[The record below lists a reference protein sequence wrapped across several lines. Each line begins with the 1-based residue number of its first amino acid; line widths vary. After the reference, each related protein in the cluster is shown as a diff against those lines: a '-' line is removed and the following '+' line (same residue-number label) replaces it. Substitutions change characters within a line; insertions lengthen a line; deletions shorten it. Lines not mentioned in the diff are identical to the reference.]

1 MSTRDTSSM
10 AQVDFERVQPGDRLP
25 PLSVHVTA
33 SVIVAG
39 ATASGDFE
47 VVHHDIRGAQARGTP
62 DIFMNILT
70 SNGYVQ
76 RFVNDWH
83 APRGRIRSIDIRLGV
98 PTFAG
103 DTLNFAGVV
112 KAKDA
117 AQRTLDI
124 EVTGTNGIG
133 QHVLATVRVGL
144 P

>member
-1 MSTRDTSSM
+1 MT
-10 AQVDFERVQPGDRLP
+10 AVNFERVNAGDTLP
-25 PLSVHVTA
+25 PLTLLVSA

-47 VVHHDIRGAQARGTP
+47 VVHHDVKGAQARGTP

-76 RFVNDWH
+76 RFVNDWVGP
-83 APRGRIRSIDIRLGV
+83 AGSIRSVDIRLGV

-103 DTLNFAGVV
+103 DTLKFVGVV
-112 KAKDA
+112 KEKHA
-117 AQRTLDI
+117 AERTLDI
-124 EVTGTNGIG
+124 AVTGTNSIG
-133 QHVLATVRVGL
+133 QHLAATVRVAL

>member
-1 MSTRDTSSM
+1 MS
-10 AQVDFERVQPGDRLP
+10 QVVFERVQPGDRLP
-25 PLSVHVTA
+25 PLSVHVSA

-47 VVHHDIRGAQARGTP
+47 VVHHDVKGAQARGTP

-76 RFVNDWH
+76 RFVNDWL
-83 APRGRIRSIDIRLGV
+83 APQGRIRSIDIRLGV

-103 DTLNFAGVV
+103 DTLHFAGVV
-112 KAKDA
+112 KGKDES
-117 AQRTLDI
+117 QRTLEI
-124 EVTGTNGIG
+124 EVTGTNGLG
-133 QHVLATVRVGL
+133 QHVLASVQVAL

>member
-1 MSTRDTSSM
+1 VS
-10 AQVDFERVQPGDRLP
+10 QVVFERVQVGDRLP

-39 ATASGDFE
+39 AIASGDFE
-47 VVHHDIRGAQARGTP
+47 VVHHDVKGAQARGTP

-70 SNGYVQ
+70 SNGHVQ
-76 RFVNDWH
+76 RFVNDWL
-83 APRGRIRSIDIRLGV
+83 APQGRIRSVDIRLGV

-103 DTLNFAGVV
+103 DTLKFAGVV
-112 KAKDA
+112 KAKDE

-133 QHVLATVRVGL
+133 QHVLASVQVAL

>member
-1 MSTRDTSSM
+1 MTPMSFEAINTGDT
-10 AQVDFERVQPGDRLP
+10 LP
-25 PLSVHVTA
+25 PLTVPVSA

-47 VVHHDIRGAQARGTP
+47 VVHHDVKAAQARGTP

-76 RFVNDWH
+76 RFVSDWV
-83 APRGRIRSIDIRLGV
+83 PPGGRIRSVEMRLGV

-103 DTLNFAGVV
+103 DTLKLTGIVR
-112 KAKDA
+112 AKNEGE
-117 AQRTLDI
+117 RTLEI
-124 EVTGTNGIG
+124 AVTGANSIG
-133 QHVLATVRVGL
+133 EHVAATVHVSL

>member
-1 MSTRDTSSM
+1 MNPVSF
-10 AQVDFERVQPGDRLP
+10 AGVNVGDALP
-25 PLSVHVTA
+25 PLSLVVSA

-47 VVHHDIRGAQARGTP
+47 VVHHDVKGAQARGTP

-76 RFVNDWH
+76 RFVNDWL
-83 APRGRIRSIDIRLGV
+83 APAGRIRAVDIRLGV

-103 DTLNFAGVV
+103 DTLHFTGVV
-112 KAKDA
+112 KEKNVSE
-117 AQRTLDI
+117 RTL
-124 EVTGTNGIG
+124 EVAVTGTNSIG
-133 QHVLATVRVGL
+133 QHVFATVRVAL

>member
-1 MSTRDTSSM
+1 M
-10 AQVDFERVQPGDRLP
+10 AQVLFERVQVGDRLP

-39 ATASGDFE
+39 AIASGDFE

-70 SNGYVQ
+70 SNGHVQ
-76 RFVNDWH
+76 RFVNDWL

-103 DTLNFAGVV
+103 DTLKFAGIV
-112 KAKDA
+112 KGKDE

-133 QHVLATVRVGL
+133 QHVLASVQVAL

>member
-1 MSTRDTSSM
+1 MNPVSFDAVKAGDT
-10 AQVDFERVQPGDRLP
+10 LP
-25 PLSVHVTA
+25 PLTLLVSA

-47 VVHHDIRGAQARGTP
+47 VVHHDVKAAQARGTP

-76 RFVNDWH
+76 RFVNDW
-83 APRGRIRSIDIRLGV
+83 APQGRIRSVDIRLGV

-103 DTLNFAGVV
+103 DTLTFTGLV
-112 KAKDA
+112 KEKREAERA
-117 AQRTLDI
+117 LDI
-124 EVTGTNGIG
+124 AVTGTNSIG
-133 QHVLATVRVGL
+133 QHVAATVRVAW

>member
-1 MSTRDTSSM
+1 MTAVS
-10 AQVDFERVQPGDRLP
+10 FERVNAGDTLP
-25 PLSVHVTA
+25 PLTVLVSA

-47 VVHHDIRGAQARGTP
+47 VVHHDVKGAQARGTP

-76 RFVNDWH
+76 RFVNDWV
-83 APRGRIRSIDIRLGV
+83 APAGRIRSVDIRLGV

-103 DTLNFAGVV
+103 DMLKFVGVV
-112 KAKDA
+112 KEKNATE
-117 AQRTLDI
+117 RTLDI
-124 EVTGTNGIG
+124 AVTGTNSIG
-133 QHVLATVRVGL
+133 QHLNATVRVAL

>member
-1 MSTRDTSSM
+1 MTPVNFE
-10 AQVDFERVQPGDRLP
+10 QVRAGDALP
-25 PLSVHVTA
+25 ALSILVSA

-47 VVHHDIRGAQARGTP
+47 VVHHDVKGAQARGTP

-76 RFVNDWH
+76 RFVNDW
-83 APRGRIRSIDIRLGV
+83 AGPASQIRSVEIRLGV

-103 DTLNFAGVV
+103 DTLRFEGRVTARNEAER
-112 KAKDA
+112 ALEIA
-117 AQRTLDI
+117 
-124 EVTGTNGIG
+124 VTGTNSLG
-133 QHVLATVRVGL
+133 QHVAATVCVAW

>member
-1 MSTRDTSSM
+1 MTP
-10 AQVDFERVQPGDRLP
+10 ANFESVHLGEALP
-25 PLSVHVTA
+25 PLTVVVSA

-47 VVHHDIRGAQARGTP
+47 VVHHDVKGAQARGTP

-76 RFVNDWH
+76 RFVNDWL
-83 APRGRIRSIDIRLGV
+83 APEGRIRSVDIRLGV

-103 DTLNFAGVV
+103 DTLKITGVV
-112 KAKDA
+112 KEKNLSE
-117 AQRTLDI
+117 RTLDI
-124 EVTGTNGIG
+124 AVTGTNSIG
-133 QHVLATVRVGL
+133 QHLFATVRVAL

>member
-1 MSTRDTSSM
+1 MTAVS
-10 AQVDFERVQPGDRLP
+10 FERVNAGDTLP
-25 PLSVHVTA
+25 PLMVLVFA

-47 VVHHDIRGAQARGTP
+47 VVHHDVKGAQARGTP

-76 RFVNDWH
+76 RFVNDWV
-83 APRGRIRSIDIRLGV
+83 APAGRIRSVDIRLGV

-103 DTLNFAGVV
+103 DMLKFVGVV
-112 KAKDA
+112 KEKNATE
-117 AQRTLDI
+117 RTLDI
-124 EVTGTNGIG
+124 AVTGTNSIG
-133 QHVLATVRVGL
+133 QHLNATVRVTL

>member
-1 MSTRDTSSM
+1 MKAGDT
-10 AQVDFERVQPGDRLP
+10 LP
-25 PLSVHVTA
+25 PLTLLVSA

-47 VVHHDIRGAQARGTP
+47 VVHHDVKAAQARGTP

-76 RFVNDWH
+76 RFVTDW
-83 APRGRIRSIDIRLGV
+83 APRGRIRAVDIRLGV

-103 DTLNFAGVV
+103 DTLTFTGLV
-112 KAKDA
+112 KEKREAERA
-117 AQRTLDI
+117 LDI
-124 EVTGTNGIG
+124 AVTGTNSIG
-133 QHVLATVRVGL
+133 QHVAATVRVAW